1 MYLIINPRHD
11 YKIQPDNIIPE
22 SWNNLFSIDELVIIK
37 LPIMNFERVCISQKY
52 IPQIYTEEIDKKTP
66 LLKIEYCIIL
76 CDECDCWIDRKTLDK
91 HNITDFGGWGKEESS
106 GIQAISQEMFIH
118 PLIKAVQELKAELD
132 AAKARIA
139 TLEG

>member
-52 IPQIYTEEIDKKTP
+52 IPQIYTEEINKKTP

-76 CDECDCWIDRKTLDK
+76 CDECHCWIDRNNFYGDWHFLL
-91 HNITDFGGWGKEESS
+91 FSLS
-106 GIQAISQEMFIH
+106 
-118 PLIKAVQELKAELD
+118 PIKFKLYMSV
-132 AAKARIA
+132 
-139 TLEG
+139 